1 MSSVTTAISWLPGKS
16 RDRRILA
23 IAIALLLAV
32 IIAAIVLVPVVMLH
46 RYYDDHLGRM
56 TRQLKTQSA
65 LNASRPELARA
76 LDTLR
81 ANNTRKLFL
90 HGATPALAAAE
101 LQDQVKQAIESVGGR
116 VALVQGI
123 APKDDGAYRIVAAQF
138 HLNVSNSNLR
148 RVLHALETR
157 EPYFFIDNLTVRALV
172 PPGYR
177 PPPGAAEP
185 EVFVQMDVSGVTLV
199 AEITNPPAASPATGT
214 RGAEGNRK

>member
-1 MSSVTTAISWLPGKS
+1 MSVATAISWLPGKP
-16 RDRRILA
+16 RDRRVFA
-23 IAIALLLAV
+23 IAIALLFAV
-32 IIAAIVLVPVVMLH
+32 VIAAAILVPVVMLH
-46 RYYDDHLGRM
+46 RHYDENLGRM
-56 TRQLKTQSA
+56 TRLFKSQSA

-76 LDTLR
+76 LEALR
-81 ANNTRKLFL
+81 AGNTRKLFL
-90 HGATPALAAAE
+90 RGATPALAAAE
-101 LQDQVKQAIESVGGR
+101 LQDQVKQAIESVGGK

-157 EPYFFIDNLTVRALV
+157 EPYFFVDNLTVRALV

-185 EVFVQMDVSGVTLV
+185 EVFAQIDVSGVTLL
-199 AEITNPPAASPATGT
+199 ADTAAPPAANAGVGVRPAG
-214 RGAEGNRK
+214 GNKT